1 MHIQSFAQSECC
13 FYGLVRLTKECTDD
27 RLLLELIKNVNQLQ
41 DALVKH
47 TGYAEKTRL
56 QLNRNAKA
64 MIHCTDILEERI
76 IEIQDFCHNLV
87 QESDAARRAYEI
99 CEKAK
104 NIKETGV

>member
-1 MHIQSFAQSECC
+1 MTDSIHDDAK
-13 FYGLVRLTKECTDD
+13 LV
-27 RLLLELIKNVNQLQ
+27 LELIKNVNQLQ

-47 TGYAEKTRL
+47 TEYAEKTRL

-99 CEKAK
+99 CEKTK